1 MEAQQKR
8 SRAGSK
14 DMFTQDVDRS
24 KYLEGVSETKFIGY
38 ENLRSEDIKLL
49 KDFEVYPAGDDSGV
63 GGQRILIFDK
73 SPFYAE
79 SGGQTGDSGTL
90 MLE

>member
-1 MEAQQKR
+1 MKAQQKR

-14 DMFTQDVDRS
+14 DMFTQGIDRS
-24 KYLEGVSETKFIGY
+24 KYLEGTPATHFVGY
-38 ENLRSEDIKLL
+38 ENLRSKDIKLL
-49 KDFEVYPAGDDSGV
+49 KDFEVGE
-63 GGQRILIFDK
+63 QRVLVFDK